1 MCTPGPGGQE
11 LRHSGSWWI
20 MAGAFF
26 VASILVQ
33 PSFVNCQKSIVAHPS
48 DSGCDRARPVH
59 GRTDSK
65 RTAPVTVK
73 IHLMTRWPRVEHSGN
88 APQN

>member
-1 MCTPGPGGQE
+1 MSGRMCTPGPGGQE

-33 PSFVNCQKSIVAHPS
+33 PSFVNCQKSIVAHTQVIL
-48 DSGCDRARPVH
+48 AAIEH
-59 GRTDSK
+59 GLFTD
-65 RTAPVTVK
+65 AP
-73 IHLMTRWPRVEHSGN
+73 TRKEPRLSL
-88 APQN
+88 